1 MASLMAPSVAPSAG
15 ITQRL
20 NSFESNISAVKEASR
35 DYRNSL
41 GQFNQLAKSVIQV
54 QLAAHNAANEAKLTD
69 YSLRLQKAHND
80 ILNDLKTKT
89 NKDAVDARAG
99 VMKSFADIEKQL
111 SDELANEDPSVV
123 EGFKKQ
129 AQKTLFNSQ
138 TNADAYVMEQ
148 SVKYRDTQRAA
159 QIENLAQDMALN
171 MENPVMYSKA
181 LEEFRSARAQ
191 QDDELGI
198 EAGSDASKAMDR
210 KVTDSI
216 YGSEITKLIGLKKFG
231 AADNTLQNAVKNEFI
246 NANTYNRALVD
257 LFISRE
263 AAARQAEMD
272 AQRRARFKAAQA
284 KDAWDIKNAM
294 LKNEMLKDEKI
305 RQELKKQY
313 GKLPDY
319 EINAIQHQMQ
329 NKLEASDV
337 YKKREI
343 TELDPETGAEITKT
357 VDIDPETRKRLIA
370 LDAAKFTQ
378 KFVTDRDAMMSA
390 EEEALNIVSDA
401 AREGNGDSVI
411 SRAMDTLASMPDSAE
426 KEALYKSIE
435 HIRKNVPEGE
445 LEARVVYGMDVTKPS
460 STALAK
466 DALDYLQPNQIP
478 TDANGN
484 VDSIALRGI
493 LKQKGIS
500 NYSATDIKAI
510 AQKKVKQAKDA
521 RENTFTSKD
530 FVTSRNT
537 ALVSIG
543 DALLNEGILDDERL
557 SFDPR
562 DASSKKAEDQE
573 KYAAG
578 RYVLRRVMDD
588 IEQRVANIQDPNERQ
603 RAVQLIIRSSE
614 TKELIKRYA
623 DDDAFDRNLMS
634 NDEMNQ
640 YNDARIERWRNG
652 K

>member
-20 NSFESNISAVKEASR
+20 NSFESNLSAVKEASR

-41 GQFNQLAKSVIQV
+41 GQFNQLAKSVMQV

-99 VMKSFADIEKQL
+99 VMQSFADIEKQL
-111 SDELANEDPSVV
+111 SEELANEDPSVV
-123 EGFKKQ
+123 EGFKKN

-257 LFISRE
+257 LFTSRE
-263 AAARQAEMD
+263 AAARQAEID

-337 YKKREI
+337 YKQREI

-426 KEALYKSIE
+426 KEALFKSIE

-530 FVTSRNT
+530 FVASRNT

-623 DDDAFDRNLMS
+623 DDDAFNRNLMS

-640 YNDARIERWRNG
+640 YNEARIERWRNG